1 MVEHASSGRDDS
13 DCERDYDNGGADAC
27 GVDDYARGLLVLLRG
42 GRSWPAMLHHLGSRT
57 RRGGPMSQAFY
68 VWLAYSL
75 MLLVMCGE
83 VLVLVLRQRALRQRR
98 LSEGSERT

>member
-1 MVEHASSGRDDS
+1 
-13 DCERDYDNGGADAC
+13 
-27 GVDDYARGLLVLLRG
+27 
-42 GRSWPAMLHHLGSRT
+42 
-57 RRGGPMSQAFY
+57 MSQAFY

-75 MLLVMCGE
+75 MLLAMCGE